1 MKKRFLI
8 NVIII
13 IILVLI
19 DQLTKQ
25 MLINKNICIIPNVLD
40 LTYIQNSG
48 AAFGIGSNFFV
59 MCSSII
65 IILLFMA
72 YLYVDR
78 EKINNFFPYTLVIS
92 GAVGNLIDRIIRG
105 YVIDFIDISFLNFPC
120 FNIADICVVVGIVV
134 LIILISIKIIK
145 N

>member
-134 LIILISIKIIK
+134 LIILNSIKIIK

>member
-1 MKKRFLI
+1 MKKGFLI